1 MPCLALPCS
10 AVQPLPCIASRCIT
24 LPCLALFSSLCV
36 ALRCFAVSP
45 FLRFPD
51 FVFVVETLFGV
62 HVQLSYVC
70 DTVFP
75 FRNRLGSTIPRTFK
89 KSKMFRE
96 PHQARFSDGGTRRG
110 SFGLGASDRQPDLLD
125 DIFVSGGKEGRGRAG
140 GGAGGDGA
148 KGEGRRGGGKRGE
161 EATEREERGG
171 SKGDGKGAMEGAR
184 GETKVRRKGSRRR
197 RDTGRQ
203 TKHCHRNQ
211 TQSGGPA
218 STIRR
223 ASQTQIQG
231 NPKINYIKIVIF
243 HCSEREPKNK
253 K

>member
-1 MPCLALPCS
+1 MCNT
-10 AVQPLPCIASRCIT
+10 I
-24 LPCLALFSSLCV
+24 FSSITYFAQKPFRV
-36 ALRCFAVSP
+36 FSTNPNCFAIFTRPGFRTVGHTTRK
-45 FLRFPD
+45 LRAWSIRPSTR
-51 FVFVVETLFGV
+51 FVRRYF
-62 HVQLSYVC
+62 C
-70 DTVFP
+70 
-75 FRNRLGSTIPRTFK
+75 FR
-89 KSKMFRE
+89 RE
-96 PHQARFSDGGTRRG
+96 RG
-110 SFGLGASDRQPDLLD
+110 E
-125 DIFVSGGKEGRGRAG
+125 GKGG

-161 EATEREERGG
+161 EATGRGERGG

-231 NPKINYIKIVIF
+231 NPKINYIKTVIF